1 MPNSQISC
9 YPDLIEAISAG
20 LQPSF
25 FHTTRMQPI
34 PMLTCLVL
42 LPTLMYQFISSEL
55 KKGEVDNKLE
65 GLLFIIKSMQIVEK
79 R

>member
-1 MPNSQISC
+1 
-9 YPDLIEAISAG
+9 
-20 LQPSF
+20 
-25 FHTTRMQPI
+25 
-34 PMLTCLVL
+34 
-42 LPTLMYQFISSEL
+42 MYQFISSEL